1 MLTLSAK
8 RRRRWRIGL
17 CALVVLIIAVIVVKQ
32 TVLNDDV
39 HGVST
44 EEALQDFRENA
55 TPTTGATA
63 GEHAGVPAST
73 APTKAAAL
81 PDPGVYLYRTTGFES
96 IDAVGGSRHDYPDQT
111 TITVV
116 RQGCGVMLTWDAL
129 QERRDMWNLC
139 VEDDGIAL
147 TTEGLAFH
155 QFFGQSRT
163 EELTCDRT
171 VLLVPDDGT
180 PRSPVQLSCLLG
192 ENQWAPAWEVMGYD
206 RLTVGTEIVPVRH
219 VQMVVADNDEYWEH
233 VVVDWYLDENG
244 LPVKVQAVK
253 QSLSDTAYGDVEYNE
268 VYTLELLSRTPL
280 T

>member
-1 MLTLSAK
+1 MLTPASK
-8 RRRRWRIGL
+8 RRRRWKIGIGV
-17 CALVVLIIAVIVVKQ
+17 LVVLIVAVVVVKQ
-32 TVLNDDV
+32 TLLNDDV
-39 HGVST
+39 HRVST
-44 EEALQDFRENA
+44 EDALEDFRENA

-73 APTKAAAL
+73 AAELVAEL
-81 PDPGVYLYRTTGFES
+81 PNPGVYLYRTTGFES
-96 IDAVGGSRHDYPDQT
+96 IDAVGGSRHDYPEQT

-116 RQGCGVMLTWDAL
+116 RQGCGVMLTWDVL
-129 QERRDMWNLC
+129 QERSDMWNLC
-139 VEDDGIAL
+139 VEDEGIAL

-163 EELTCDRT
+163 EPLTCDRT
-171 VLLVPDDGT
+171 VVLVPDDGE
-180 PRSPVQLSCLLG
+180 PRPPVQLSCLLG
-192 ENQWAPAWEVMGYD
+192 ENQWAPAWEVLGYD

-219 VQMVVADNDEYWEH
+219 VRMTVADDDEYWEH

-253 QSLSDTAYGDVEYNE
+253 QSLSDTAYGDVEYDE
-268 VYTLELLSRTPL
+268 VYTIELLSRTPL